1 MNTKSRTLCAA
12 TFGALLIVSV
22 AGCKKK
28 APVAAPPPPAPAPA
42 PATTTPPPSTGQ
54 SARINSFTAEPRS
67 IERGQSATLRW
78 SVANATD
85 ISIDQNLGTVPA
97 NGSRQ
102 VFPSNTATYTLTA
115 RGAGGSDTR
124 GVTVE
129 VSSGPAAPPPPPP
142 ASATVSGSDILTREA
157 QDAFFDYDK
166 FDIRGDARTA
176 LTHDAEILKR
186 IFQADPSFTVVIEGH
201 CDERGSAEYNL
212 GLGDRRASAAKE
224 YLISLGV
231 PADRMTTISYGKDRP
246 VCTEANEECY
256 QRNRRAHLTPG
267 SAR

>member
-1 MNTKSRTLCAA
+1 MNMKSRTLCAA
-12 TFGALLIVSV
+12 AFGALLIVSV

-28 APVAAPPPPAPAPA
+28 APVASPPPAAPASAPISTPTPAP
-42 PATTTPPPSTGQ
+42 TGL
-54 SARINSFTAEPRS
+54 AVRINSFTAEPRS

-85 ISIDQNLGTVPA
+85 ISIDQNLGSVPA

-102 VFPSNTATYTLTA
+102 VFPSNSATYTLTV

-124 GVTVE
+124 AVTIE
-129 VSSGPAAPPPPPP
+129 VSSGPPPPPPP
-142 ASATVSGSDILTREA
+142 AAGNVTISGSEVLTREA

-166 FDIRGDARTA
+166 FDIRGDANAA
-176 LTHDAEILKR
+176 LAHDAEILKR
-186 IFQADPSFTVVIEGH
+186 IFAADPGFTVVIEGH

-224 YLISLGV
+224 YLIQLGV

-246 VCTEANEECY
+246 VCTEASEECY

-267 SAR
+267 STR